1 MLPGRMT
8 SCYALYSEYGEPM
21 NVESNSNVTEQPNC
35 LSRSGRCG
43 SFISGICD
51 IRKVSV

>member
-21 NVESNSNVTEQPNC
+21 SVERSSNVTEQPNYS
-35 LSRSGRCG
+35 SRSGRCG
-43 SFISGICD
+43 NFISGICD
-51 IRKVSV
+51 IKKVSV